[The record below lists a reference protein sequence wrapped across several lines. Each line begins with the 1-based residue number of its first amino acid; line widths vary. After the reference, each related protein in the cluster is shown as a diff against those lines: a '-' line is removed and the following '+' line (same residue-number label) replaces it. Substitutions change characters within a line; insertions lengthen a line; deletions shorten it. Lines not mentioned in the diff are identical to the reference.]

1 MRDIAPGA
9 SNAPVP
15 PEPKR
20 SVVSMRTLIIA
31 LVALVAIAAAITGVR
46 LASSNSDI
54 ACSRTLT
61 DEGACTSGSWGAWQ
75 TVSQTANGCTTLVQE
90 RRTYTGMREII
101 RSSFN
106 YRTVS
111 HVACDINWANRNRG
125 TVTGTITYQYAAC
138 QIQNDRTRSTSSTAG
153 TCAGTVPASTEV
165 SNTSAVTTGS
175 ITSETNASGSYQE
188 YLDAVEARLATSS
201 ITAVPLLVHAGDTT
215 DVSWSA
221 SRVRSCTV
229 TGTNGDSWTSAPAAG
244 SMQNAQNTDANGPS
258 QGGGQTAQQ
267 QAQQTSGSI
276 YATQQSSPILQQTV
290 YTLTCTRA
298 AGNPLVSTVTVN
310 IIPTFQEL

>member
-1 MRDIAPGA
+1 MMPGA
-9 SNAPVP
+9 PITPASPD
-15 PEPKR
+15 PKR
-20 SVVSMRTLIIA
+20 ARLSMRTLLIA
-31 LVALVAIAAAITGVR
+31 LVALVAIGAIVAGVR

-61 DEGACTSGSWGAWQ
+61 DEGACTNGSWGAWQ
-75 TVSQTANGCTTLVQE
+75 SVSETTSGCTTVVQE
-90 RRTYTGMREII
+90 RRTYTGTREII

-111 HVACDINWANRNRG
+111 HAACDINWANRNRG

-138 QIQNDRTRSTSSTAG
+138 QIQNDRTRSTSSTASG
-153 TCAGTVPASTEV
+153 CAGTVATSTEI
-165 SNTSAVTTGS
+165 SNANIVITGVITGETS
-175 ITSETNASGSYQE
+175 ASGSYQE

-201 ITAVPLLVHAGDTT
+201 ITAVPLLVHAGERT

-221 SRVRSCTV
+221 SRVRSCAV

-244 SMQNAQNTDANGPS
+244 SMQSTQSADANGGPT
-258 QGGGQTAQQ
+258 GGGQTAQQ
-267 QAQQTSGSI
+267 QPQQTSGSI
-276 YATQQSSPILQQTV
+276 YATQQSSPITQQTV

-310 IIPTFQEL
+310 IVPTFQEL